1 MEFGAGHKAIGV
13 GLSAHASA
21 DRIIG
26 LYRLRAQE
34 WGRDRGRNLFER
46 GWLVRFTA
54 LLPKA
59 GSVLDIG
66 CGTGEPIARHLMA
79 GGFAVT
85 GIDSAPEMIAICRE
99 RLPERRWEVAD
110 MRKLALGRT
119 YDGLIAWDS
128 FFHLRAD
135 DQRAMFPIFAAH
147 AAPKA
152 ALMFTSGPAAGEAIG
167 TFHGEALYHASLDPD
182 EYRALLAANGFDVA
196 VHVAE
201 DASCGGHTIWL
212 AQRR

>member
-1 MEFGAGHKAIGV
+1 LGVHDAAG
-13 GLSAHASA
+13 
-21 DRIIG
+21 RIIG

-34 WGRDRGRNLFER
+34 WDRERGRSLFER
-46 GWLVRFTA
+46 GWLDRFTA

-66 CGTGEPIARHLMA
+66 CGTGEPIARHFMTC
-79 GGFAVT
+79 GFAVT
-85 GIDSAPEMIAICRE
+85 GIDSAPEMIAICRA

-119 YDGLIAWDS
+119 FDGLIAWDS

-147 AAPKA
+147 AARKA

-182 EYRALLAANGFDVA
+182 EYRALLAANGFDVVA
-196 VHVAE
+196 HVAE